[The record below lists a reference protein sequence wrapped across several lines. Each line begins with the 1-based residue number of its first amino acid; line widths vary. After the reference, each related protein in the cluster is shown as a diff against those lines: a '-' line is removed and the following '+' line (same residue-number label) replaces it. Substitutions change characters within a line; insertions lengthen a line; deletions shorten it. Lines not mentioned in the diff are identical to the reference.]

1 MIREEMHMKLGMLA
15 AAAVISAAGVTGASA
30 QVYIAEPYAAE
41 AYVAPPV
48 YAAPVAPPVYAA
60 PAPLYAAPP
69 VVMGER
75 VYVTPPVS
83 GYVPPRY
90 TYTINS
96 PRRGVVYT
104 GYRELG
110 GCVIG
115 PDGYCY

>member
-1 MIREEMHMKLGMLA
+1 MKLGMLA
-15 AAAVISAAGVTGASA
+15 AVAAISAAGVTSASA
-30 QVYIAEPYAAE
+30 QVYIAEPYAAQ

-75 VYVTPPVS
+75 LYVAPPPVS
-83 GYVPPRY
+83 GYVPPKY
-90 TYTINS
+90 SYTINS
-96 PRRGVVYT
+96 PHRGVVYT

-110 GCVIG
+110 GCAIG